1 MKSRLFILASA
12 ALAACQGTRS
22 IGVPEPTSVPPASPV
37 MPAPIGE
44 QEAQALPVAGP
55 PPPALSVVVEGRCP
69 ELGVEFLDNATLVH
83 YGHVPGDHEPG
94 AARLVLAFLK
104 DDGSLDED
112 PMLGRGLMHRML
124 GMVSAYPLDVRSMTG
139 SWPDKTMLYLGG
151 EGGERVGALYEA
163 RVWRSDHWE

>member
-83 YGHVPGDHEPG
+83 YGHVPGDHEVG
-94 AARLVLAFLK
+94 AARLVLAFLR

-112 PMLGRGLMHRML
+112 PKLGRGLMYRPVDAL
-124 GMVSAYPLDVRSMTG
+124 IGDALDVKSITG
-139 SWPDKTMLYLGG
+139 SWP
-151 EGGERVGALYEA
+151 ERAI
-163 RVWRSDHWE
+163 